1 MNQAI
6 RKLSGLLVLPVL
18 LAALLLM
25 SVGAKAEEYA
35 CDAAIPVTMQ
45 LNGDKDEKFE
55 VTIEAAEN
63 ADENQ
68 PMPAEDNMSLLLAD
82 EEQGWFTIH
91 YTEPGDYFYII
102 RQTAGSTE
110 YMSYDTTVYEVQ
122 VQVTNVTAED
132 GSTTLKAQVIA
143 NDVENPDAKAAE
155 LFFLNTYAP
164 PTPTPKDEHPDIA
177 EGIANGT
184 WGSTPTPKPTTS
196 TLPQTSD
203 SLPLTALVLVLVVA
217 AAAIVVLVAVRRRK
231 NGQNDQQ

>member
-1 MNQAI
+1 MSQAI

-18 LAALLLM
+18 LAVLLIM
-25 SVGAKAEEYA
+25 PVGAKAEGHECYA
-35 CDAAIPVTMQ
+35 ELPVHVE
-45 LNGDKDEKFE
+45 LNGETDEQFH
-55 VTIEAAEN
+55 VTIAPASEEDPAVSLPAEAEN
-63 ADENQ
+63 GLWITGDS
-68 PMPAEDNMSLLLAD
+68 D
-82 EEQGWFTIH
+82 GKFTNFY
-91 YTEPGDYFYII
+91 YTEPGNYEYVVKQECGD
-102 RQTAGSTE
+102 TA
-110 YMSYDTTVYEVQ
+110 YMSYDDTVYYV
-122 VQVTNVTAED
+122 VIQVTNTED
-132 GSTTLKAQVIA
+132 GGLSYQVFAWTDANSEDKAQAIS
-143 NDVENPDAKAAE
+143 
-155 LFFLNTYAP
+155 FLDTYAP